1 MSMSDDYSIRLA
13 GAQDL
18 ALLPHIEREA
28 ARLFEPYGLAE
39 IMGTVVSGAED
50 FAAAHAEGRLWVA
63 ADAQNVPVGFALA
76 GVMGDNAHLDELD
89 VLPEH
94 GRRGL
99 GMALVRAVHE
109 WAARSGFPAIT
120 LTTLDR
126 IPWNRPFYER
136 LGYRVVA
143 PADLSEPLR
152 RLLAEEI
159 ARGLPGEGRVAM
171 YCPLPPA

>member
-1 MSMSDDYSIRLA
+1 MSDDYTIRLA

-28 ARLFEPYGLAE
+28 ARRFEPYGLAE
-39 IMGTVVSGAED
+39 VMGTMVSGAED
-50 FAAAHAEGRLWVA
+50 FAVAQAESRLWVA

-76 GVMGDNAHLDELD
+76 GVMGDNAHLEELD
-89 VLPEH
+89 VLPEY

-99 GMALVRAVHE
+99 GTALVRAVHE
-109 WAARSGFPAIT
+109 WATHQGFRAVT
-120 LTTLDR
+120 LTTLDG
-126 IPWNRPFYER
+126 IPWNRPFYAR
-136 LGYRVVA
+136 LGYRVAA

-152 RLLAEEI
+152 RLLTAEI

-171 YCPLPPA
+171 CRLLSPPL

>member
-1 MSMSDDYSIRLA
+1 MSDDYSIRLA
-13 GAQDL
+13 GARDL

-28 ARLFEPYGLAE
+28 ARRFEPYGLAGV
-39 IMGTVVSGAED
+39 MGTVVSGAED

-76 GVMGDNAHLDELD
+76 GVVGDNAHLDELD

-94 GRRGL
+94 GRLGL
-99 GMALVRAVHE
+99 GAALVRAVHG
-109 WAARSGFPAIT
+109 WALYQGFPAVT
-120 LTTLDR
+120 LTTLDH
-126 IPWNRPFYER
+126 IPWNRPFYAR
-136 LGYRVVA
+136 MGYHIVA

-152 RLLAEEI
+152 RLLAAEI

-171 YCPLPPA
+171 CRPLSPPL